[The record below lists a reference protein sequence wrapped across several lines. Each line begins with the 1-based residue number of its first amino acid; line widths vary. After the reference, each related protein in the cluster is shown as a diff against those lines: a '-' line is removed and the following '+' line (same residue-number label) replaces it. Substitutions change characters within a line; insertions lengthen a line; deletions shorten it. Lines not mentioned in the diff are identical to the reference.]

1 MKTKIIYICEFCDS
15 QHKTEKEAYECE
27 ANCLGLTI
35 NEYKEYLDLLEEER
49 RAFSQVHV
57 CRNKETIKRC
67 DDAVEA
73 VIVFQE
79 KHDFVDN
86 R

>member
-1 MKTKIIYICEFCDS
+1 MKTKIIYICEFCDR

-49 RAFSQVHV
+49 IAFSQRHV
-57 CRNKETIKRC
+57 VNNEITRKRC
-67 DDAVEA
+67 DDAVKV
-73 VIVFQE
+73 VIAFQE
-79 KHDFVDN
+79 KYGFIDN